1 MNSLGM
7 YIGLLAGGFIKAS
20 PIIILVNIVLLARRH
35 KGKGLKISDIAYL
48 DFFWLSLIFIWSM
61 TLNGVADLELNP
73 LENLAGR
80 ISLNAL
86 PTLAGQLQSVAEG
99 HVSGYANLFGNLAL
113 FVPLGIALFPYVQ
126 RTRKP
131 LARCALTALFLSA
144 GIEIIQLLT
153 GRIFDLCDIVQNFAG
168 CLFGYFLYNYAHQVH
183 GARLP
188 EICTKA
194 WTKKGKAVAVVILL
208 LSVVRIVSP
217 V

>member
-1 MNSLGM
+1 
-7 YIGLLAGGFIKAS
+7 
-20 PIIILVNIVLLARRH
+20 
-35 KGKGLKISDIAYL
+35 
-48 DFFWLSLIFIWSM
+48 M
-61 TLNGVADLELNP
+61 TLNGVADLEMNP
-73 LENLAGR
+73 LEDLAGR
-80 ISLNAL
+80 ISLNAVSA
-86 PTLAGQLQSVAEG
+86 LAGQLQNVAEG
-99 HVSGYANLFGNLAL
+99 HVSGYANLFGNIVL

-183 GARLP
+183 GAKLP
-188 EICTKA
+188 EISTKA
-194 WTKKGKAVAVVILL
+194 WTKNGKREKAVAAVILL
-208 LSVVRIVSP
+208 LSVVRIISP